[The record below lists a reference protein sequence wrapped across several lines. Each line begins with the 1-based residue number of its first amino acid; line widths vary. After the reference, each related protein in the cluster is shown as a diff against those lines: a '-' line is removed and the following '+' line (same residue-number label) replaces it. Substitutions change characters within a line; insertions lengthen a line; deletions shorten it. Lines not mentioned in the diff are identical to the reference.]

1 MPIPSV
7 RLVSGLAG
15 LSKTLSATPTL
26 AKAKRVLLLPTH
38 DGAPCVWPWAT
49 DSRGVSENSLRRN
62 IPNPAGLIDIDER
75 SAPSEVKAPPI
86 PITRAVPNGC
96 DRESAAKSVD
106 IIRSL
111 LYVSPPNSRFWAC
124 NGAAATQAASN
135 IMILRFI
142 HYLCFIVD

>member
-1 MPIPSV
+1 MPAISIKNIN
-7 RLVSGLAG
+7 
-15 LSKTLSATPTL
+15 KTYIDQDGNEVQAL
-26 AKAKRVLLLPTH
+26 H
-38 DGAPCVWPWAT
+38 DINLDVAEGEFVCT
-49 DSRGVSENSLRRN
+49 
-62 IPNPAGLIDIDER
+62 
-75 SAPSEVKAPPI
+75 
-86 PITRAVPNGC
+86 ITRAVPNGC

>member
-49 DSRGVSENSLRRN
+49 DSSGVSENSLRRYM
-62 IPNPAGLIDIDER
+62 PNPAGLIDIDER

-111 LYVSPPNSRFWAC
+111 LYVQLPEFVGLAH
-124 NGAAATQAASN
+124 GAAATQAASN